1 MVQSGRKDV
10 SLMNQLLERLA
21 GMELVRVEGNV
32 QTNKRRD
39 QVCVLC
45 VCVCVCVC
53 TVCVCAHLKIV
64 AEVCS
69 IPNTYEGPTH
79 MYFRNVH
86 GLRKKFMAAT
96 LSYFL

>member
-39 QVCVLC
+39 QVSVLCALFVCVCVCVCALFVC
-45 VCVCVCVC
+45 VCVCVCVHC
-53 TVCVCAHLKIV
+53 LCVCTS
-64 AEVCS
+64 ENC
-69 IPNTYEGPTH
+69 G
-79 MYFRNVH
+79 
-86 GLRKKFMAAT
+86 
-96 LSYFL
+96 